1 MTKVPVL
8 LLAGLAMGATS
19 LAGQQPEGRWQVIP
33 SVGVIRFDRTSALS
47 STDEGLS
54 TTMWLSGGL
63 SALYSVRPDLR
74 VGVYFQGGQATTSP
88 DYFRYALFRTTGTY
102 ELRAISQ
109 RVVFLGYGVVAAWDV
124 PALRSFG
131 PYLKVGAGGHSV
143 LLDVQ
148 RTNSTGQAGG
158 AEFVVGGGWN
168 RRLRGNLAIQLELL
182 DYMWSN
188 WDRDKLN
195 TVAPSEQNTVFEED
209 NPIAVNWEKPSL
221 IHNLRLAFG
230 FKFTPAIQ

>member
-1 MTKVPVL
+1 MSSRSSSASDGRKERGMTKVPVL

-63 SALYSVRPDLR
+63 SALYSVRPD
-74 VGVYFQGGQATTSP
+74 
-88 DYFRYALFRTTGTY
+88 
-102 ELRAISQ
+102 LRAISQ